1 VQLFQTTLG
10 PARRA
15 GDELIVLDRALNL
28 IELAMSGDAADAAE
42 VQRVPL
48 SEAVLLAPTVPAK
61 IVIVGKNSRSHLEE
75 VGQPEDKDVVLG
87 VFDNV
92 HAASGPGAPI
102 VLPVDAPE
110 RVDYEGEV
118 VVVIGRI
125 ASNVDAAD
133 AWSYIAGV
141 TAGNDVSARDVQL
154 TALTH
159 VDRSSNAPVTIT
171 PDMMAVMMTAK
182 SFPSFKPL
190 GPGLITGSAARGSLS
205 IRTTVNGQVRQ
216 DARMDDDEYVFTIPE
231 VLAAVSKTV
240 ALQPGD
246 VIFTGSPAGIGE
258 MRTPAVYLVPGD
270 VVEVYLGDL
279 PPLCNQVADADPT
292 AHGLQDGM

>member
-10 PARRA
+10 PARRD
-15 GDELIVLDRALNL
+15 GDDLVLLDGADV
-28 IELAMSGDAADAAE
+28 IELAMSADVADAAE
-42 VQRVPL
+42 AKRVPL
-48 SEAVLLAPTVPAK
+48 SEAVLLPPTVPAK

-75 VGQPEDKDVVLG
+75 VRQPADEHVTLG

-110 RVDYEGEV
+110 RVDYECEV
-118 VVVIGRI
+118 VVVIGRA

-159 VDRSSNAPVTIT
+159 VDRSSDAVVTIT
-171 PDMMAVMMTAK
+171 PEMMAVMMTAK
-182 SFPSFKPL
+182 SFASFKPL

-231 VLAAVSKTV
+231 VLAAVSRTV

-270 VVEVYLGDL
+270 VVEVTLGDL
-279 PPLCNQVADADPT
+279 PPLRNPVVAAADAT
-292 AHGLQDGM
+292 AQGL

>member
-1 VQLFQTTLG
+1 MQLFLTTLG
-10 PARRA
+10 PARRD
-15 GDELIVLDRALNL
+15 GDELIVLDGKLNL

-61 IVIVGKNSRSHLEE
+61 IVIVGMNSRSHMEE
-75 VGQPEDKDVVLG
+75 VGRPVPKDPDPKDMAIG
-87 VFDNV
+87 FIDNV
-92 HAASGPGAPI
+92 HTASGPGAPI

-118 VVVIGRI
+118 AVVIGRA

-141 TAGNDVSARDVQL
+141 TAGNDVSARDVQM

-159 VDRSSNAPVTIT
+159 IDRSSNEPVTVT

-182 SFPSFKPL
+182 TFPSFKPL
-190 GPGLITGSAARGSLS
+190 GPGLITGSAARGPLS
-205 IRTTVNGQVRQ
+205 IRTTVNGEVRQ
-216 DARMDDDEYVFTIPE
+216 DARMDDDEFVFTIPE
-231 VLAAVSKTV
+231 VLAAVSKIV

-246 VIFTGSPAGIGE
+246 VILTGSPAGIGE

-270 VVEVYLGDL
+270 VVEVHLGDL
-279 PPLCNQVADADPT
+279 PPLCNHVADSDPT
-292 AHGLQDGM
+292 AP